1 MTDAHSW
8 VVVADSPFL
17 PARGGGEREHLGF
30 VEAAVATGHL
40 GLLVVPSSEPVELAP
55 YREVLGDVPV
65 LVSRRR
71 ESKRLLASPT
81 TPYVVASRPVRPGLV
96 DRVREMAPD
105 ATGVVV
111 FSYKS
116 WRIGEAV
123 AQGLGLPAVL
133 RQHNLEGA
141 YHRSL
146 AAGTPGPRGLVL
158 GVEARRIER
167 DERRLERA
175 TWLRAVA
182 DISATDAAARRARGA
197 TNALHVPP
205 FAHDASLLS
214 LVRSPAATPR
224 FLFIGALDVATNT
237 DALEWVLAGV
247 LPAVR
252 AQVPDAVLDVVGRG
266 PSPELRRRLEQLPG
280 VALHADVP
288 DIRPFLAQATVA
300 INPAVSGSGV
310 NIKLVDYLQ
319 AGVPVVST
327 TLGAQG
333 LGLADGDGLAVR
345 DDAPGFA
352 AAVAELLAD
361 PDATARGEAGR
372 RRVSELLDPATNI
385 ARLEAALTAPRPLAA
400 AGGADGADRAAVT
413 SSARALAVDV
423 APLEWL
429 AGEGRAEWDALFDRQ
444 EGLANPFCAP
454 EWVET
459 WYAHFTTTA
468 QRVVLLVRRGGE
480 LVGVAPLFADGSRAA
495 GYGIA
500 SRLRLIGAG
509 QGGSL
514 LELPQVLADPRLA
527 REVLREV
534 VGATMRPQPAGRTAD
549 WTEITV
555 PTAQG
560 WFEPEW
566 SYSTGEEVAF
576 YRAQLARA
584 CVVLRLGPD
593 WESTRAG
600 LKRNLKESL
609 RRSRNRLSKDG
620 RAWKVVAR
628 TQDLDAAAVDTFLRL
643 HRQRSSH
650 GSSVVHHDAYADPAH
665 RAFLHDLLPSLGR
678 RGRATLLELH
688 LDDRV
693 VAVQLALHAPGV
705 TYFHSSGVDPDVW
718 SLGPVTFLQEQLVRE
733 AVERGDSWINF
744 SPGPNVAKLRWSSA
758 VDVHQD
764 FAYGCGGR
772 AVKWK
777 YAAFAAAQAVGQV
790 DHAVSVSGAHAAPAR
805 VDKGV
810 GAPGA

>member
-1 MTDAHSW
+1 MTNAHSW

-40 GLLVVPSSEPVELAP
+40 GLLVVPSSETVELAP
-55 YREVLGDVPV
+55 YREVLGDVPL
-65 LVSRRR
+65 LVTRRR

-81 TPYVVASRPVRPGLV
+81 TPYVVASRPARPGLV
-96 DRVREMAPD
+96 DRVRDLAPD

-167 DERRLERA
+167 DERRLEQA

-214 LVRSPAATPR
+214 LARTPSADPR
-224 FLFIGALDVATNT
+224 VLFIGALDVATNT

-266 PSPELRRRLEQLPG
+266 PSPELRRRLEQQPG

-288 DIRPFLAQATVA
+288 DIRPFLAQASVA
-300 INPAVSGSGV
+300 VNPAVSGSGV

-327 TLGAQG
+327 TIGAQG

-352 AAVAELLAD
+352 AAVVELLAD
-361 PDATARGEAGR
+361 RDGAVARGEAGR
-372 RRVSELLDPATNI
+372 ERVSALLDPVSNI
-385 ARLEAALTAPRPLAA
+385 ARLEAALSAPRPLAA
-400 AGGADGADRAAVT
+400 ADGAAVA
-413 SSARALAVDV
+413 SSARALSVDV

-429 AGEGRAEWDALFDRQ
+429 AGEGRAEWDALFERQ
-444 EGLANPFCAP
+444 DGLGNPFCAP

-459 WYAHFTTTA
+459 WYAHFTAPA
-468 QRVVLLVRRGGE
+468 QRVVLLVRRGDE
-480 LVGVAPLFADGSRAA
+480 LVGVAPLFTDDGRAA
-495 GYGIA
+495 RYGIA
-500 SRLRLIGAG
+500 SRLRLVGAG

-514 LELPQVLADPRLA
+514 LELPQVLSDPRLA

-534 VGATMRPQPAGRTAD
+534 VGATMREQPAGRPAD

-566 SYSTGEEVAF
+566 AYSTGEKVAF
-576 YRAQLARA
+576 HRSQLPRA
-584 CVVLRLGPD
+584 CVVLALGPD

-620 RAWKVVAR
+620 RAWKVVPR
-628 TQDLDAAAVDTFLRL
+628 TTDLDPAAVETFLRL
-643 HRQRSSH
+643 HRQRSAH
-650 GSSVVHHDAYADPAH
+650 GSSVSHRDAYADPAYQ
-665 RAFLHDLLPSLGR
+665 AFLRDLLPALGR

-705 TYFHSSGVDPDVW
+705 TYFHSSGVDPEVW
-718 SLGPVTFLQEQLVRE
+718 SLGPVTFLQEQLVRG

-744 SPGPNVAKLRWSSA
+744 SPGPNVAKLRWSST

-764 FAYGCGGR
+764 FAYGCGGP
-772 AVKWK
+772 ALKWK
-777 YAAFAAAQAVGQV
+777 YAAFAAAQALGQV
-790 DHAVSVSGAHAAPAR
+790 DHVVQMSGSHAAPAR
-805 VDKGV
+805 ADQ
-810 GAPGA
+810 PGPAAAGPTASL